1 VAALIKV
8 FSECVIIGTV
18 RTVGIDW
25 VAELKFKSIDAA
37 KLLFE
42 ARTPA
47 AEFFSDVLRRRGPQP
62 LAAKAHNHQLL
73 SFVLVIDLYPWG

>member
-8 FSECVIIGTV
+8 FSECLIIGTV

-47 AEFFSDVLRRRGPQP
+47 AEFFFRR
-62 LAAKAHNHQLL
+62 LA
-73 SFVLVIDLYPWG
+73 SPWPAAAGCEGEQSLAIEFCTRY